1 VEVTPTYTIKEL
13 ALWSSI
19 VYIMIYTNSW
29 QGQMERK
36 ARRKRSPATPGVRAK
51 RPVVK
56 GGDTAATPQGDG
68 GLKKA
73 SLFMNG
79 RSQAVRLPKEF
90 RFEGTHVYA
99 RKEGNRVILSPVD
112 DRIERLIA
120 LMGSVPDFPDR
131 DQGRPE
137 PMRPEIKELFDVSD

>member
-1 VEVTPTYTIKEL
+1 M
-13 ALWSSI
+13 
-19 VYIMIYTNSW
+19 VYISTG
-29 QGQMERK
+29 QGRMEK
-36 ARRKRSPATPGVRAK
+36 KSRRKRSPTSSAVGVK
-51 RPVVK
+51 RSVGK
-56 GGDTAATPQGDG
+56 GRDAATPSQAEG

-90 RFEGTHVYA
+90 RFGGTHVYA

-120 LMGSVPDFPDR
+120 LMGSIPDFPDR
-131 DQGRPE
+131 DQGPLQIRPE
-137 PMRPEIKELFDVSD
+137 LEDLFGE

>member
-1 VEVTPTYTIKEL
+1 MV
-13 ALWSSI
+13 
-19 VYIMIYTNSW
+19 YTNIAK
-29 QGQMERK
+29 GLMEKKSRK
-36 ARRKRSPATPGVRAK
+36 KRNPTSSAVRPKRSIGKGRDEARKRDPEL
-51 RPVVK
+51 
-56 GGDTAATPQGDG
+56 

-99 RKEGNRVILSPVD
+99 RKDGNRVILSPVD

-120 LMGSVPDFPDR
+120 LMGSIPDFPDI
-131 DQGRPE
+131 PKSPAE
-137 PMRPEIKELFDVSD
+137 PMRPELKEYFGVSD